1 MLGSLERRTTAAL
14 EVVELPPPT
23 PSSWRGSSAPKAA
36 VRMASRLPASSIKGS
51 TSTPLN
57 SQHLLVPPR
66 IQVPR
71 SVNTAWPAFRFE
83 SKESAD
89 FPNRESWKCLASPV
103 LSETSV
109 RHMRLEYNLGNLDEA

>member
-1 MLGSLERRTTAAL
+1 MVGSLDRRTTAAL

-36 VRMASRLPASSIKGS
+36 VRMASRPPASSIKGS
-51 TSTPLN
+51 TSTALN

-71 SVNTAWPAFRFE
+71 SVNTAWPAFR
-83 SKESAD
+83 S
-89 FPNRESWKCLASPV
+89 NRRRLRI
-103 LSETSV
+103 SEPREVEV
-109 RHMRLEYNLGNLDEA
+109 RRVSCAVRNQRAPHETRVQSRKSR